1 MNTKQ
6 RIHTLYKKLNADY
19 CRISTVEDGVYN
31 YEFNF
36 QYFEMDET
44 RLLDTP
50 EFTTNSMHIKIQ
62 RKIEKKGVDLQVARN
77 R

>member
-1 MNTKQ
+1 MAMNTKQ

-19 CRISTVEDGVYN
+19 CRISTIEDGVYN

-44 RLLDTP
+44 RLLDTHLNLQQ
-50 EFTTNSMHIKIQ
+50 NSMHIKIQ
-62 RKIEKKGVDLQVARN
+62 RKIEKRA
-77 R
+77 

>member
-1 MNTKQ
+1 ML
-6 RIHTLYKKLNADY
+6 IIVG
-19 CRISTVEDGVYN
+19 ISTIEDGVYN

-44 RLLDTP
+44 RLLDTHLNLQQ
-50 EFTTNSMHIKIQ
+50 NSMHIKNSKKN
-62 RKIEKKGVDLQVARN
+62 RKKGRRFTVARN